1 MMSAATARNAEPT
14 MEDILAS
21 IRKII
26 SDDLEGGGMR
36 PVADD
41 QQVSSADIYD
51 LADQMAFQAQKEA
64 ALVSPLGAGDQRIDG
79 ASERTGA
86 PQIVSDPVAVVTEL
100 AARMRSAA
108 EAARPDRIERVVHA
122 PVEAPTVPEKTLSLS
137 PNVQNSIASALE
149 ALRQVPVIPPAPS
162 PEAVDTV
169 LRSIV
174 ESALRPVLGQWLDAN
189 LPGIVER
196 LVKAEIERIA
206 RER

>member
-64 ALVSPLGAGDQRIDG
+64 ALVSPVGAGDQRIDG

-189 LPGIVER
+189 LTGIVER

>member
-1 MMSAATARNAEPT
+1 MPAATARNAEPT

-26 SDDLEGGGMR
+26 SDDLDGGAAR
-36 PVADD
+36 PVADE
-41 QQVSSADIYD
+41 QSESSADIYD

-64 ALVSPLGAGDQRIDG
+64 ALLSPLGAADQRFVP
-79 ASERTGA
+79 A
-86 PQIVSDPVAVVTEL
+86 PEQAEVQQIVSDPVAVVTEL
-100 AARMRSAA
+100 AARMRSAV
-108 EAARPDRIERVVHA
+108 EAARPERVERVVPA
-122 PVEAPTVPEKTLSLS
+122 PVEAPQVPDKTLSIS

-162 PEAVDTV
+162 PAATDAV
-169 LRSIV
+169 LRSVV
-174 ESALRPVLGQWLDAN
+174 ESALRPVLLQWLDAN
-189 LPGIVER
+189 LQGIVER

>member
-26 SDDLEGGGMR
+26 SDDLEGGGLR
-36 PVADD
+36 PSADE
-41 QQVSSADIYD
+41 QGSSADIYD

-64 ALVSPLGAGDQRIDG
+64 ALVSPLGAVDQRVDI
-79 ASERTGA
+79 ASERTEA

-100 AARMRSAA
+100 AARMRSAV
-108 EAARPDRIERVVHA
+108 EAARPDRIERAVQA
-122 PVEAPTVPEKTLSLS
+122 SVEAPPVPEKTLSLS

-149 ALRQVPVIPPAPS
+149 TLRQVPVTPPAPS

>member
-1 MMSAATARNAEPT
+1 MSAATARNAEPT

-26 SDDLEGGGMR
+26 SDDLEGG
-36 PVADD
+36 VARTTSDD
-41 QQVSSADIYD
+41 QSASSADIYD
-51 LADQMAFQAQKEA
+51 LTDQVAFQAQKDV
-64 ALVSPLGAGDQRIDG
+64 ALLSPLGAADQRID
-79 ASERTGA
+79 AVSERA
-86 PQIVSDPVAVVTEL
+86 EAQQIVSDPVAVVTEL
-100 AARMRSAA
+100 AARMRSAV
-108 EAARPDRIERVVHA
+108 EAARPDRVERAVQV
-122 PVEAPTVPEKTLSLS
+122 PVEAPPVPEKTLSLS

-149 ALRQVPVIPPAPS
+149 TLRQVPVAPPAPS

>member
-26 SDDLEGGGMR
+26 SDDLEGG
-36 PVADD
+36 VARTTSDD
-41 QQVSSADIYD
+41 QSASSADIYD
-51 LADQMAFQAQKEA
+51 LTDQVAFQAQKDV
-64 ALVSPLGAGDQRIDG
+64 ALLSPLGAADQRID
-79 ASERTGA
+79 AVSERA
-86 PQIVSDPVAVVTEL
+86 EAQQIVSDPVAVVTEL
-100 AARMRSAA
+100 AARMRSAV
-108 EAARPDRIERVVHA
+108 EAARPDRVERAVQA
-122 PVEAPTVPEKTLSLS
+122 PVEAPPVPEKTLSLS

-149 ALRQVPVIPPAPS
+149 TLRQVPVTPPAPS